1 MNIGLRGFFWTGVK
15 DCDCFSFGSKFS
27 YPHYEHYRFSKGV
40 ISKLQIV
47 QWIDNSFGEIV
58 HYREIIWANNTGIDN
73 LYVAN

>member
-1 MNIGLRGFFWTGVK
+1 MYHRFWILSFADGHLGCFQNLAIVNCAAMNIGLRGFFWTGVK

-47 QWIDNSFGEIV
+47 Q
-58 HYREIIWANNTGIDN
+58 
-73 LYVAN
+73 